1 MEKNIGKLYEKNDC
15 KYFQTLEG
23 HTIDALKIL
32 KQYIEINRNEINEF
46 CNKWYID
53 TEQFYKDLFLMV
65 YLHDIGKLTKD
76 FQRNIRNNK
85 LSNRYPHSFY
95 AMGILDKMN
104 VNDFVKLTILGHH
117 SQLYGGLYNDY
128 QIIKK
133 TEYLVDDINKFLT
146 NSYNV
151 YRYLNFNEYFEFNGF
166 NTIDIDKKA
175 KPKKIWNALNNGL
188 KSKYG
193 EINLLNNLKEDIVK
207 IKSVYCFMLSILKTA
222 DIFSSYNFAKYVL
235 ENDLNCNLFNDVLI
249 LKNYIPMLEKTYT
262 PNFKL
267 YEYQKEIKNNAK
279 KFQILFAPCGR
290 GKTEASFLW
299 AFEIMKKY
307 NRNKIIFALP
317 TQTTSNFMFDRLK
330 KEFGEENVG
339 IYHGMSFIKLKND
352 KNKINNNNFNNNFS
366 NNIEDYEEDYET
378 EAELLQKV
386 SDENFKGEVFHKP
399 ITITTI
405 DHLIYSFIHGY
416 KKSDFALGNIQN
428 AVIVFDEVHYY
439 EKTTLSHLCELFN
452 ILKEMD
458 IPHLLMSG
466 TIPNFLSEKINYDT
480 VIDNEG
486 LTYKPF
492 KMFFNEHNIFDEKV
506 FENIINNY
514 IKGKTQFII
523 LNTVSKSKKF
533 YKILIDKLKNKNIEQ
548 NVILYHSQYTYKDR
562 TKKEKE
568 IKEKYMQKHKKPF
581 ILIATQVIEISLDIS
596 ADIIYSEVAP
606 IDAIGQ
612 RGGRL
617 NRKGKNPDGILNIYI
632 PEKSI
637 PYDNELMENS
647 KNILKNYNSNAISYG
662 DIKIMCDELYQNY
675 NLESSY
681 LRRFFNENTLFGHSH
696 KEIRYSEEEGK
707 FFKVRENK
715 TLKIDVIPNNIYN
728 NNKDNLNKE
737 NIVKYPYYKFKNE
750 VENGELRHFSI
761 EYKDDRKK
769 KPYIICYHNYS
780 YEYGFDDEDDKN
792 DEGEFNGDEFIENL
806 KDNNIIDNDIL

>member
-1 MEKNIGKLYEKNDC
+1 M
-15 KYFQTLEG
+15 LEG

-32 KQYIEINRNEINEF
+32 KQYIETNKHEINEF
-46 CNKWYID
+46 CNRWDIN

-76 FQRNIRNNK
+76 FQRNIKNNK
-85 LSNRYPHSFY
+85 SSNKYPHSFY
-95 AMGILDKMN
+95 AMGILNKLNIDDDYF
-104 VNDFVKLTILGHH
+104 DFVKLTILGHH
-117 SQLYGGLYNDY
+117 SQLYNGLYNGY
-128 QIIKK
+128 QNIKK
-133 TEYLVDDINKFLT
+133 TEYLIDNINKFLSSANT
-146 NSYNV
+146 VYNN
-151 YRYLNFNEYFEFNGF
+151 LNFNKYFRFNGF
-166 NTIDIDKKA
+166 DTIDIDKKA
-175 KPKKIWNALNNGL
+175 KPKKILDTINDDL
-188 KSKYG
+188 KYKYG
-193 EINLLNNLKEDIVK
+193 GNYLLNNKKEEVTK
-207 IKSVYCFMLSILKTA
+207 IKSIYCFMLSILKTA
-222 DIFSSYNFAKYVL
+222 DIFSSYNFEKYVL
-235 ENDLNCNLFNDVLI
+235 ENDLDCNLFKDVLNSE
-249 LKNYIPMLEKTYT
+249 NYIPMLEKKYI
-262 PNFKL
+262 PNFEL
-267 YEYQKEIKNNAK
+267 YKYQKEIKNNAK

-290 GKTEASFLW
+290 GKTEASLLC

-352 KNKINNNNFNNNFS
+352 EKNKNINNILNNFNDVDEY
-366 NNIEDYEEDYET
+366 EDDDET
-378 EAELLQKV
+378 ELLQKIG
-386 SDENFKGEVFHKP
+386 DENFKGEVFHKP
-399 ITITTI
+399 LTITTI

-428 AVIVFDEVHYY
+428 AVIIFDEVHYY
-439 EKTTLSHLCELFN
+439 EKTTLSHLCELFS

-466 TIPNFLSEKINYDT
+466 TIPNFLNEKIDYDT
-480 VIDNEG
+480 VVDNGG
-486 LTYKPF
+486 LNYKPF
-492 KMFFNEHNIFDEKV
+492 KMFFNECEIFDENV

-514 IKGKTQFII
+514 IEGKTQFII
-523 LNTVSKSKKF
+523 LNTVLKSKKI
-533 YKILIDKLKNKNIEQ
+533 YKILIDKLKNYNSMETDMEYDSIE

-568 IKEKYMQKHKKPF
+568 IKEKYNQKHKKPF

-596 ADIIYSEVAP
+596 ADIMYSEVAP

-632 PEKSI
+632 PEKNM
-637 PYDNELMENS
+637 PYDKELMENA
-647 KNILKNYNSNAISYG
+647 KNILKKYNSNAVSYG

-675 NLESSY
+675 NLEGSY
-681 LRRFFNENTLFGHSH
+681 LKRFFNENTLFGHSH

-715 TLKIDVIPNNIYN
+715 ALKIDVIPNNIYN

-761 EYKDDRKK
+761 EYKDDNKK
-769 KPYIICYHNYS
+769 SKPYIVCSYDYS
-780 YEYGFDDEDDKN
+780 YEYGFDDDGDD
-792 DEGEFNGDEFIENL
+792 EEQFNEDEFLENL
-806 KDNNIIDNDIL
+806 KNNNIMDDDII